1 MPVENRPTN
10 NCQMIRIKPK
20 ITSDE
25 ATEAKLLKQLK
36 DGSYEAFATVYRR
49 YSPRVYRTV
58 SYLLGNEDMAEDI
71 VQDLFLTI
79 WERRENIDPDK
90 NFEGYV
96 AVIARNLAYRYVM
109 TRCKMIYNIDI
120 AADKLADDSA
130 NDSAEAT
137 SLNNYIIQILNSQP
151 RMRRKVFMMSRF
163 DNLTYAEI
171 ANRLNISER
180 TVEAHIYAMV
190 RELKKLLGYVPATVM
205 SLLYL
210 SVKLY

>member
-1 MPVENRPTN
+1 
-10 NCQMIRIKPK
+10 
-20 ITSDE
+20 
-25 ATEAKLLKQLK
+25 
-36 DGSYEAFATVYRR
+36 
-49 YSPRVYRTV
+49 
-58 SYLLGNEDMAEDI
+58 
-71 VQDLFLTI
+71 
-79 WERRENIDPDK
+79 
-90 NFEGYV
+90 
-96 AVIARNLAYRYVM
+96 
-109 TRCKMIYNIDI
+109 MIYNIDI

-137 SLNNYIIQILNSQP
+137 SLNNYIMKILNSQP
-151 RMRRKVFMMSRF
+151 QMRRKVFMMSRF

-190 RELKKLLGYVPATVM
+190 RELKKMLGYVPATVM

>member
-1 MPVENRPTN
+1 
-10 NCQMIRIKPK
+10 
-20 ITSDE
+20 
-25 ATEAKLLKQLK
+25 
-36 DGSYEAFATVYRR
+36 
-49 YSPRVYRTV
+49 
-58 SYLLGNEDMAEDI
+58 
-71 VQDLFLTI
+71 
-79 WERRENIDPDK
+79 
-90 NFEGYV
+90 
-96 AVIARNLAYRYVM
+96 
-109 TRCKMIYNIDI
+109 MIYNIDI

-137 SLNNYIIQILNSQP
+137 SLNNYIMKILNSQP
-151 RMRRKVFMMSRF
+151 RMQRKVFMMSRF

-190 RELKKLLGYVPATVM
+190 RELKKMLGYVPAAVM

>member
-1 MPVENRPTN
+1 
-10 NCQMIRIKPK
+10 
-20 ITSDE
+20 
-25 ATEAKLLKQLK
+25 
-36 DGSYEAFATVYRR
+36 
-49 YSPRVYRTV
+49 
-58 SYLLGNEDMAEDI
+58 
-71 VQDLFLTI
+71 
-79 WERRENIDPDK
+79 
-90 NFEGYV
+90 
-96 AVIARNLAYRYVM
+96 
-109 TRCKMIYNIDI
+109 MIYNIDI

-137 SLNNYIIQILNSQP
+137 SLNMKILNSQP

-190 RELKKLLGYVPATVM
+190 RELKKMLGYVPAAVM

>member
-1 MPVENRPTN
+1 
-10 NCQMIRIKPK
+10 
-20 ITSDE
+20 
-25 ATEAKLLKQLK
+25 
-36 DGSYEAFATVYRR
+36 
-49 YSPRVYRTV
+49 
-58 SYLLGNEDMAEDI
+58 
-71 VQDLFLTI
+71 
-79 WERRENIDPDK
+79 
-90 NFEGYV
+90 
-96 AVIARNLAYRYVM
+96 
-109 TRCKMIYNIDI
+109 MIYNIDI

-137 SLNNYIIQILNSQP
+137 SLNNYIMKILNSQP

-190 RELKKLLGYVPATVM
+190 RELKKMLGYVPAAVM